1 MIRNLTTSAISYGT
15 SFPFGPPQADGILFF
30 KTAADPNGSNPIGL
44 YVYSFQ
50 NDYNTSLAG
59 EQVGS
64 GWKTAV
70 DVSPFIRRTGDQMS
84 GDLSIGGFNAK
95 GGVRSSISTT
105 SNPGSIDFVDGTG
118 VVIGAAGWSTS
129 VAKLNLS
136 GNWNFE
142 NLPTVSGGAS
152 IWTSL
157 NDGAGS
163 GLDADVLD
171 GQHGTYYLNLTNST
185 GSIDL
190 TAKTTGTLPITRG
203 GTGATTIDAA
213 PFALKGANTDILSLN
228 SPFLANATA
237 TTQIL
242 GTTSNIVATC
252 EFVQSAVSAGNMSAV
267 LVTGD
272 SQLATANKHY
282 ILVNV
287 GTTTVT
293 LPSSPIAGD
302 RVRVSPMNG
311 ILTNIINRNG
321 LTIMNGSNDLILNN
335 LNVTVE
341 LMYNN
346 STWYVTDGVMASS
359 GGGGSYNASQIIFT
373 PVGSIS
379 AINVQLGMAEL
390 DSEKASLSQL
400 IANTGSSLIG
410 HFGGGATVIRT
421 AQSKLRDVVCV
432 FDYMTQA
439 QINDVKAG
447 TLLLDVSL
455 AILNA
460 IADIQANGGGILYF
474 PPGKYRISQ
483 NLNVNWNASLER
495 FEPAGKVVL
504 RGAGSSMTAFMDYR
518 TSVATGACVNYDFS
532 SSGEAG
538 IDSHILSTWTGGF
551 SIIRVLNGTVIVNG
565 DYTSMGTGTGFKANF
580 VWGGTYKDIAVSGF
594 NTNLSFIDCV
604 NFSIDTVFTTKCN
617 IGLYMS
623 KNTYSPAIATSITNM
638 TATQCKSWGVKSIN
652 GSFEID
658 KSVVIYCGYIGTTS
672 GGILYQA
679 TALELPIKGI
689 DATNVHFQNNA
700 GTADLSID
708 IPNGTSLNNATN
720 IRSCSF
726 YRTSSDIYTE
736 HNIAVSAIGLTIMNL
751 NVQGCGFA
759 SGGTYVPDIGRK
771 YIDLSGTIENINP
784 IYIGNKYANSI
795 EEPEYDDTKY
805 LCNDGTWSSPSGG
818 AAVGT
823 LNQVLT
829 NGNTSTNFVRLSKVE
844 ITSSALYIQKH
855 PFGVWMDICGIFTV
869 VPGQGI
875 APNATNISNLGGDTL
890 RWKDTYTNQLFIGT
904 DQAKIYSGSANLI
917 PSQAGNPERV
927 EWINVNDAAI
937 FVSPILSSTP
947 GVGGVIPA
955 RSGLFLGSTD
965 YRWYQVHTTE
975 LYTYG
980 AFNWNGYII
989 PSPGGNTNKF
999 LRDDG
1004 TWATLAGG
1012 GSATLDQVLT
1022 NGNIST
1028 QTARVG
1034 KIEFTDP
1041 SVYIKKHINGN
1052 FFDIA
1057 GSVSIIPPGVGG
1069 NGGIAPMSSMNYDN
1083 GSASYRWLST
1093 YTNNLNVAAGFTWGS
1108 YSITTPWG
1116 STALFLRNDG
1126 TWAAPPSSIVP
1137 TLAQV
1142 VSAGNTTSSQIVVGS
1157 IAVAGHLLSDGG
1169 GWLKIVNDFGVVPGQ
1184 GIAPVVDGAR
1194 SCGGATLRWNTVHA
1208 VSGSINTS
1216 DRRDKDNIK
1225 PSSLGL
1231 SFINDLTPVSYTWKN
1246 QTSHLQGQFFGVIA
1260 QDVKE
1265 VSEKHGITEFAGW
1278 VSDDKDKPESRQGIR
1293 YTELIAPLIK
1303 AVQELSAQN
1312 KALLERIEILE
1323 NSNK

>member
-293 LPSSPIAGD
+293 LPAAPIAGD

-604 NFSIDTVFTTKCN
+604 NFSIDKVFTTKCN

-638 TATQCKSWGVKSIN
+638 TASQCKSWGVKSIN

-658 KSVVIYCGYIGTTS
+658 KSGVIDCGYMGTTS

-818 AAVGT
+818 SSGGT
-823 LNQVLT
+823 LHQVLT
-829 NGNTSTNFVRLSKVE
+829 AGNISTNFARISQLQ
-844 ITSSALYIQKH
+844 ITDPLLYIKKH
-855 PFGVWMDICGIFTV
+855 NSGMFLDLCNVLV
-869 VPGQGI
+869 VSPSQGI
-875 APNATNISNLGGDTL
+875 SPTTNNTLSLGGDL
-890 RWKDTYTNQLFIGT
+890 YRWTTTYSNQIIIGT
-904 DQAKIYSGSANLI
+904 NQAKIHTGSANLV
-917 PSQAGNPERV
+917 PSASAHPDKSKWLN
-927 EWINVNDAAI
+927 INDAAI
-937 FVSPILSSTP
+937 FVSPILAS
-947 GVGGVIPA
+947 GGQLGLGGVIPA
-955 RSGLFLGSTD
+955 KPGLWFGNTD
-965 YRWYQVHTTE
+965 YHWNEGHFNN
-975 LYTYG
+975 LYAYG
-980 AFNWNGYII
+980 PLNWDGHNI
-989 PSPGGNTNKF
+989 PVPPGGTANF
-999 LRDDG
+999 LRADG
-1004 TWATLAGG
+1004 TWASPAGG
-1012 GSATLDQVLT
+1012 GGGSTLDQVLT
-1022 NGNIST
+1022 AGNIST
-1028 QTARVG
+1028 QTARFG
-1034 KIEFTDP
+1034 RAEFSNA
-1041 SVYIKKHINGN
+1041 SVYIEKNVNGN
-1052 FFDIA
+1052 FLDLSGAVVI
-1057 GSVSIIPPGVGG
+1057 VPGQGMSPTVDASYTCGG
-1069 NGGIAPMSSMNYDN
+1069 
-1083 GSASYRWLST
+1083 ASYRW
-1093 YTNNLNVAAGFTWGS
+1093 
-1108 YSITTPWG
+1108 
-1116 STALFLRNDG
+1116 
-1126 TWAAPPSSIVP
+1126 
-1137 TLAQV
+1137 
-1142 VSAGNTTSSQIVVGS
+1142 SAI
-1157 IAVAGHLLSDGG
+1157 
-1169 GWLKIVNDFGVVPGQ
+1169 F
-1184 GIAPVVDGAR
+1184 
-1194 SCGGATLRWNTVHA
+1194 A
-1208 VSGSINTS
+1208 VSPSINTS
-1216 DRRDKDNIK
+1216 DSRDKENIK

-1231 SFINDLTPVSYTWKN
+1231 SFINDLTPVSYTWKK
-1246 QTSHLQGQFFGVIA
+1246 QTEHLTGEFFGLLA
-1260 QDVKE
+1260 QDVKD
-1265 VSEKHGITEFAGW
+1265 VSEKHGISDFAGW
-1278 VSDDKDKPESRQGIR
+1278 VKDDESNPDSRQGLR

-1303 AVQELSAQN
+1303 AVQELTEQN
-1312 KALLERIEILE
+1312 KDLLHRIKILE
-1323 NSNK
+1323 NK

>member
-504 RGAGSSMTAFMDYR
+504 RGAGSSMTAFMELEN
-518 TSVATGACVNYDFS
+518 V
-532 SSGEAG
+532 
-538 IDSHILSTWTGGF
+538 
-551 SIIRVLNGTVIVNG
+551 SI
-565 DYTSMGTGTGFKANF
+565 M
-580 VWGGTYKDIAVSGF
+580 
-594 NTNLSFIDCV
+594 
-604 NFSIDTVFTTKCN
+604 
-617 IGLYMS
+617 
-623 KNTYSPAIATSITNM
+623 
-638 TATQCKSWGVKSIN
+638 
-652 GSFEID
+652 
-658 KSVVIYCGYIGTTS
+658 
-672 GGILYQA
+672 
-679 TALELPIKGI
+679 
-689 DATNVHFQNNA
+689 
-700 GTADLSID
+700 
-708 IPNGTSLNNATN
+708 TSLQVEKLVLIHT
-720 IRSCSF
+720 F
-726 YRTSSDIYTE
+726 FL
-736 HNIAVSAIGLTIMNL
+736 HGL
-751 NVQGCGFA
+751 
-759 SGGTYVPDIGRK
+759 
-771 YIDLSGTIENINP
+771 
-784 IYIGNKYANSI
+784 
-795 EEPEYDDTKY
+795 
-805 LCNDGTWSSPSGG
+805 
-818 AAVGT
+818 
-823 LNQVLT
+823 
-829 NGNTSTNFVRLSKVE
+829 
-844 ITSSALYIQKH
+844 
-855 PFGVWMDICGIFTV
+855 
-869 VPGQGI
+869 
-875 APNATNISNLGGDTL
+875 
-890 RWKDTYTNQLFIGT
+890 
-904 DQAKIYSGSANLI
+904 
-917 PSQAGNPERV
+917 
-927 EWINVNDAAI
+927 
-937 FVSPILSSTP
+937 
-947 GVGGVIPA
+947 
-955 RSGLFLGSTD
+955 
-965 YRWYQVHTTE
+965 
-975 LYTYG
+975 
-980 AFNWNGYII
+980 
-989 PSPGGNTNKF
+989 
-999 LRDDG
+999 
-1004 TWATLAGG
+1004 
-1012 GSATLDQVLT
+1012 
-1022 NGNIST
+1022 
-1028 QTARVG
+1028 
-1034 KIEFTDP
+1034 
-1041 SVYIKKHINGN
+1041 
-1052 FFDIA
+1052 
-1057 GSVSIIPPGVGG
+1057 
-1069 NGGIAPMSSMNYDN
+1069 
-1083 GSASYRWLST
+1083 
-1093 YTNNLNVAAGFTWGS
+1093 
-1108 YSITTPWG
+1108 
-1116 STALFLRNDG
+1116 
-1126 TWAAPPSSIVP
+1126 
-1137 TLAQV
+1137 
-1142 VSAGNTTSSQIVVGS
+1142 VGS
-1157 IAVAGHLLSDGG
+1157 LL
-1169 GWLKIVNDFGVVPGQ
+1169 
-1184 GIAPVVDGAR
+1184 
-1194 SCGGATLRWNTVHA
+1194 
-1208 VSGSINTS
+1208 
-1216 DRRDKDNIK
+1216 
-1225 PSSLGL
+1225 LG
-1231 SFINDLTPVSYTWKN
+1231 F
-1246 QTSHLQGQFFGVIA
+1246 
-1260 QDVKE
+1260 
-1265 VSEKHGITEFAGW
+1265 
-1278 VSDDKDKPESRQGIR
+1278 
-1293 YTELIAPLIK
+1293 
-1303 AVQELSAQN
+1303 
-1312 KALLERIEILE
+1312 
-1323 NSNK
+1323 